1 MKTGNY
7 LPVFVLMVLKS
18 LKILNFAKVF
28 QIEFFSESTLN
39 MKKIICVLCLAMI
52 ASCAKQN
59 PVHNPDEQFMSES
72 EMDVSKN
79 RTKELN
85 NLERTQIQDWINFQ
99 DSKYFPMGMN
109 YWVNIE
115 NLAQKPRKNNG
126 EKVSY
131 QYDIYDFD
139 RTKLYDKPNGNRD
152 VVLGRFLEMDAVEDV
167 IRYLKKG
174 EEAEILVPSV
184 LAYGNYGDG
193 KKITNDMPLI
203 IKVKVL

>member
-1 MKTGNY
+1 
-7 LPVFVLMVLKS
+7 
-18 LKILNFAKVF
+18 
-28 QIEFFSESTLN
+28 
-39 MKKIICVLCLAMI
+39 MKKLIYIASFAIV

-59 PVHNPDEQFMSES
+59 PAQSSGEQYLSES
-72 EMDVSKN
+72 EMEVSKN
-79 RTKELN
+79 RTKDLN
-85 NLERTQIQDWINFQ
+85 NLERTQIQDWIKSQ
-99 DSKYFPMGMN
+99 EVKYYPMGMN

-115 NLAQKPRKNNG
+115 GLEKQTRKNNG

-139 RTKLYDKPNGNRD
+139 RTKLYDSSIQNTD
-152 VVLGRFLEMDAVEDV
+152 VVFGHFVEMDAVADV

-184 LAYGNYGDG
+184 LAYGTYGDS